1 MEKKRGE
8 NDWMGRDAEFAAQ
21 AVCALLGAFD
31 VSSGAAAIT
40 GAAVVKSKI
49 AWSVEAPP
57 SPESTNLAMDVMEQ
71 NELRT

>member
-1 MEKKRGE
+1 
-8 NDWMGRDAEFAAQ
+8 MGRDAEFAAQ

-31 VSSGAAAIT
+31 ASSGAAAIT
-40 GAAVVKSKI
+40 GAVVVKLKI

-71 NELRT
+71 MS